1 MYIPKLYRNHELP
14 EIEKFLQQH
23 SFAMLIS
30 MHEGKHWA
38 THLPLELEVNA
49 QGEKVLW
56 GHLSRANPQWKTF
69 PENRE
74 VMAVFMGPHAYIS
87 SSWYD
92 HVNVPTWNY
101 IAVHVYGKIK
111 LLEGE
116 QLQEALRRLV
126 NKYEVHSKNPV
137 SMDTMPKEFV
147 KKEMKGVV
155 GFEISIDRMEGA
167 WKLSQNRNDANFQQ
181 IITELEN
188 LNNINA
194 SQVADEMK
202 KMRP

>member
-1 MYIPKLYRNHELP
+1 M
-14 EIEKFLQQH
+14 
-23 SFAMLIS
+23 
-30 MHEGKHWA
+30 
-38 THLPLELEVNA
+38 
-49 QGEKVLW
+49 
-56 GHLSRANPQWKTF
+56 
-69 PENRE
+69 
-74 VMAVFMGPHAYIS
+74 
-87 SSWYD
+87 
-92 HVNVPTWNY
+92 PTWNY
-101 IAVHVYGKIK
+101 IAVHVYGRIK